1 MTTIPERWAEQ
12 AQYDLDTA
20 QAMLDSGRLLYV
32 LFCCQQAV
40 EKMLKG
46 VIAKRTNEFPPR
58 LHNLMRLADRA
69 GLELDT
75 DQTLLMRELSG
86 YYIQARYPEEIEAF
100 SREVSGETAREVL
113 SKTERIMGW
122 LSSMI

>member
-1 MTTIPERWAEQ
+1 MTTVPEQWAEQ
-12 AQYDLDTA
+12 ARYDLDTA

-58 LHNLMRLADRA
+58 LHNLMRLAEHA
-69 GLELDT
+69 GLELDA
-75 DQTLLMRELSG
+75 DQVALMRELSG
-86 YYIQARYPEEIEAF
+86 YYIQTRYPGEIEA
-100 SREVSGETAREVL
+100 L
-113 SKTERIMGW
+113 ST
-122 LSSMI
+122 

>member
-1 MTTIPERWAEQ
+1 
-12 AQYDLDTA
+12 
-20 QAMLDSGRLLYV
+20 MLDSGRFLYV

-58 LHNLMRLADRA
+58 LHNLMRLVHHAQ
-69 GLELDT
+69 LELEKE
-75 DQTLLMRELSG
+75 QAFFMRELSG
-86 YYIQARYPEEIEAF
+86 YYIQTRYPGAVDAPSRKI
-100 SREVSGETAREVL
+100 SREMAQEVL
-113 SKTERIMGW
+113 SKTEAATRW